1 MFALII
7 KDEENNTIVNH
18 VANFEDDAVHVPD
31 AHALNMPTEW
41 RKAGHLIEWVK
52 TNEPYWKIFMRYF
65 DIVLEDNTIVM
76 PNTKTITVQNKS
88 ITQLKT

>member
-18 VANFEDDAVHVPD
+18 VANFEDDSVYVPD
-31 AHALNMPTEW
+31 ADVLDMPPEW

-52 TNEPYWKIFMRYF
+52 RTKPHWKIYMRHF
-65 DIVLEDNTIVM
+65 DIDVVDNAIVM
-76 PNTKTITVQNKS
+76 SNTKTV
-88 ITQLKT
+88 TQ